1 MAESI
6 HDWAVKL
13 GMLRDEASFSAGEKL
28 MENFTQSVIRN
39 DNRVKQ
45 SAKERADAEKQAR
58 LMAEGEKIRQ
68 ANLTPMASANE
79 STIRSME
86 RLDELF
92 VQNAIS
98 VDLWEK
104 ELNKAY
110 QTFLKLE
117 AAEESRLSQAGM
129 QIQSAGA
136 EAEVERAQTLADLK
150 ADILERSAE
159 KERIHQARLSQEY
172 ATTIQMRKEQEQSY
186 EADMAAMRDFYR
198 QQEVEGVRQAR
209 ADRLAAEETAE
220 RRLAARISGYNSQQR
235 RDAARTRAEEVRLA
249 SEAAKA
255 KLLIDGQYEQ
265 ETRRLMMARNS
276 YNATQDEANSLL
288 RRYGNIAEDAA
299 ADIQRLNAMH
309 EAGIISTERHGAAVA
324 EATRRMNSMR
334 GGAGNIGYAIGEL
347 ARGAEDFITVMSMTG
362 FKAESIGMAMRGAGN
377 NISQAANLMAGPL
390 TGAVI
395 GVGAI
400 LGGQFLS
407 SWLSAGKEVDKFNT
421 YLERTTYLLSQ
432 IAKGATRD
440 LEVKFAKEDLADS
453 NFDQNAKDIKA
464 ATRDIERMNA
474 AIKESEAD
482 VTAFIATIVNKALG
496 GDIKKSIDKVFEQL
510 DKFSDPVVVDKF
522 RRKFDQIQTTLA
534 GSIADGL
541 DPDAA
546 FRAYTERMQILA
558 AEVDAQQRQDLP
570 RAAGE
575 ETANVLFPMEEVVK
589 EITSLKEINELNQEG
604 LNRVRNLL
612 EVKKDLTA
620 QEQKL
625 KDMLEAQEG
634 LGRKMVAE
642 QIAANLKES
651 ETAYDA
657 LRAGADNLKLK
668 SEELLMMSKLTEQEK
683 LAYEFAKRRAE
694 IMESGVAAPDALEDI
709 FKTEMEA
716 KINEL
721 TLKNA
726 DFTKQWES
734 SAPTMAVSTATK
746 AQAFADANKTIMN
759 ASGETKDKELIK
771 EMRAVKDAMKAV
783 EEVIRN
789 PNRDRGV
796 MLVEVK

>member
-186 EADMAAMRDFYR
+186 ESDMAAMRDFYR

-362 FKAESIGMAMRGAGN
+362 FKAESVGMAMRGAGN
-377 NISQAANLMAGPL
+377 NISQAANLMIGPL
-390 TGAVI
+390 YGAVI

-407 SWLSAGKEVDKFNT
+407 SWLSAGKEVNKFNT

-453 NFDQNAKDIKA
+453 NFDQNAKNIKA

-482 VTAFIATIVNKALG
+482 VTAFISTIVDKALG
-496 GDIKKSIDKVFEQL
+496 GDIKKSIDKVFKEL
-510 DKFSDPVVVDKF
+510 DQFSDPVVVDKF
-522 RRKFDQIQTTLA
+522 KQKFNQIQTTLA

-541 DPDAA
+541 DPDTA
-546 FRAYTERMQILA
+546 FKAYIERMQILA
-558 AEVDAQQRQDLP
+558 NEIDMQQLQDAP
-570 RAAGE
+570 ASEG
-575 ETANVLFPMEEVVK
+575 VVPIRTVMSDIVS

-604 LNRVRNLL
+604 LNRVRKLL
-612 EVKKDLTA
+612 ETKKDLTA

-657 LRAGADNLKLK
+657 LRVGADNLKLK

-783 EEVIRN
+783 EEAIRN

-796 MLVEVK
+796 MFVEVK

>member
-28 MENFTQSVIRN
+28 MENFTQSVIKN

-186 EADMAAMRDFYR
+186 ESDMAAMRDFYR

-347 ARGAEDFITVMSMTG
+347 ARGAEDFITVMSMAG
-362 FKAESIGMAMRGAGN
+362 FKAESVGMAMRGAGN
-377 NISQAANLMAGPL
+377 NISQAANLMIGPL
-390 TGAVI
+390 YGAVI

-432 IAKGATRD
+432 LAKGATRD

-496 GDIKKSIDKVFEQL
+496 GDTKKEMDGIFSRL
-510 DKFSDPVVVDKF
+510 DAFSDPVVVDKF
-522 RRKFDQIQTTLA
+522 RQKFDQIQTTLA

-541 DPDAA
+541 DPDVA
-546 FRAYTERMQILA
+546 FKAYIERMKILA
-558 AEVDAQQRQDLP
+558 EEVDTQINLDRPRLP
-570 RAAGE
+570 DE
-575 ETANVLFPMEEVVK
+575 EFNFESPMGNAVAS
-589 EITSLKEINELNQEG
+589 IASLKEINELNQEG

-612 EVKKDLTA
+612 EVKKDLTD

-657 LRAGADNLKLK
+657 LRVGADNLKLK

-771 EMRAVKDAMKAV
+771 AMRAVKDAMKAV
-783 EEVIRN
+783 EEAIRN

-796 MLVEVK
+796 MFVEVK